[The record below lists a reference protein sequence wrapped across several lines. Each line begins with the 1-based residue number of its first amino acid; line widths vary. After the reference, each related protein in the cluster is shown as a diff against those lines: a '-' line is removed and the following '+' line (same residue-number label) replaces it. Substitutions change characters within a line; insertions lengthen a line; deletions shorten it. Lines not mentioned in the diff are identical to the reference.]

1 MSELNVLASPTA
13 TDWSK
18 CCLCQTEKEEEL
30 KSPPTRYEAKGDRDG
45 YVMIA
50 RNVPLFKDINRLPI
64 LLDPKRLDEGN
75 GIEDTLRKNQA
86 KYHQSCR
93 LMFSNSKLERA
104 TKRVAFSSST
114 DVISEKSRR
123 LSIESNVCFLCEKT
137 DPSQDLRQAMTMQLD
152 KRLNECARTL
162 NDGKLLALLSGGD
175 AVAQE
180 LRYHCSCLTALYN
193 RERAFLLKQRDQEN
207 DTDAEKEMIPQVFSE
222 LLVYLIETKTNAVDP
237 VVFRLADLVS
247 LYQQR
252 LQQLGVKDHNVN
264 STRLK
269 DKLLGEIP
277 ELEAYKKGRDVLL
290 AFKEDVGTVLSKAI
304 NYTEA
309 IIITKAAKILRQRMM
324 DHKSSFT
331 GTFNDECVENS
342 IPSTLLQFVSM
353 IEHGADI
360 KSQLRLGASK
370 TDLAMSQLLQYNC
383 YTKYQED
390 GKLLRHSK
398 DRETPFPVFF
408 GLSVY

>member
-1 MSELNVLASPTA
+1 
-13 TDWSK
+13 
-18 CCLCQTEKEEEL
+18 
-30 KSPPTRYEAKGDRDG
+30 
-45 YVMIA
+45 
-50 RNVPLFKDINRLPI
+50 
-64 LLDPKRLDEGN
+64 
-75 GIEDTLRKNQA
+75 
-86 KYHQSCR
+86 
-93 LMFSNSKLERA
+93 
-104 TKRVAFSSST
+104 
-114 DVISEKSRR
+114 
-123 LSIESNVCFLCEKT
+123 
-137 DPSQDLRQAMTMQLD
+137 
-152 KRLNECARTL
+152 
-162 NDGKLLALLSGGD
+162 
-175 AVAQE
+175 
-180 LRYHCSCLTALYN
+180 
-193 RERAFLLKQRDQEN
+193 
-207 DTDAEKEMIPQVFSE
+207 MIPQVFSE
-222 LLVYLIETKTNAVDP
+222 LLVYLIETKTNADDP
-237 VVFRLADLVS
+237 VVFQLADLVS

-360 KSQLRLGASK
+360 KS
-370 TDLAMSQLLQYNC
+370 
-383 YTKYQED
+383 
-390 GKLLRHSK
+390 
-398 DRETPFPVFF
+398 
-408 GLSVY
+408 